1 MASKYILLADSLKQ
15 SIAAGEYPEG
25 SFLPGERVLCDRFQ
39 VSRVTVRNALKLLI
53 QKKLI
58 VPIVGNGYKVQDK
71 SGSINQPRSHLI
83 GGIFPGT
90 SVASEF
96 MYVPSILSHMIAENL
111 GDDYNLVLANS
122 ADNLLREREMVQ
134 RLIDANVEGLIIM
147 PAFSGGAQNT
157 AKHETGNYALF
168 CELYRKGLPIVL
180 ADRSLTALN
189 EPVLKLPAVYNDYV
203 TSGEMLVIE
212 MVKRGFKKIVFH
224 DDCSSRVSYLRYT
237 GYSQAI
243 KKYKL
248 SNINID
254 IIRSITE
261 YSCIIEPEKCEEE
274 VARLLDLIDDDT
286 AFITSSFLVPA
297 FEKYFPE
304 HSYNGH
310 RVEWICCEYKAGWGN
325 RSMMPY
331 PCAIRP
337 LAEIGRRAAKKM
349 LALLAGDPIAEC
361 EEYLPPEI
369 EY

>member
-58 VPIVGNGYKVQDK
+58 VPIVGNGYKVQGK

-157 AKHETGNYALF
+157 LKHETGNYALF

-189 EPVLKLPAVYNDYV
+189 DPMLKLPAVYNDYMA
-203 TSGEMLVIE
+203 SGEMLVAE
-212 MVKRGFKKIVFH
+212 MVRRGFKKIVFH
-224 DDCSSRVSYLRYT
+224 DDCSGRVSYLRYT
-237 GYSQAI
+237 GYAKAM
-243 KKYKL
+243 KKLGL
-248 SNINID
+248 SDINVD
-254 IIRSITE
+254 INYTITE
-261 YSCIIEPEKCEEE
+261 YSCNIEPEKCEEE
-274 VARLLDLIDDDT
+274 VARLISLIDADT

-304 HSYNGH
+304 HTYNNY